1 MLHMDVASKV
11 TIKKFNITTRSKPV
25 ICGIKYCNL
34 FNTTKSC
41 ALVRISGKQCR
52 HIIHRRS
59 HQSRWQPSD
68 SNIMRLQTS
77 GYALTQCSPTYL
89 HLKKNRV
96 YTLRTE
102 KKENSREQRKENFF
116 FEERG
121 RRSYEKH
128 TTTIPLNIKTSSS
141 I

>member
-11 TIKKFNITTRSKPV
+11 TIKKINITTRSKPV

-59 HQSRWQPSD
+59 RQSRWQPSD

-89 HLKKNRV
+89 HLKKIES
-96 YTLRTE
+96 TLYAQ
-102 KKENSREQRKENFF
+102 KERKTAES
-116 FEERG
+116 RG
-121 RRSYEKH
+121 RRTFFFLRKEEGEVMKSTRLPYLL
-128 TTTIPLNIKTSSS
+128 T
-141 I
+141 